1 MTKPIFL
8 STLKSMILLSL
19 FMALLC
25 PQIASAHDINAGR
38 IHATLAGAATGPYEV
53 TLTATATPGIS
64 APLMQLKWGLL
75 DGGEL
80 LDGPAEMSWDLPP
93 QDVPVQQTR
102 RVHLPG
108 PGVYRVGASAILPL
122 GESMR
127 FADSAML
134 FLTVDQN
141 GAVTLSTKDPNAVN
155 PMGSI
160 MVEAESH
167 EVHAAG
173 VNAPNGDPC
182 FTVHGVFQRIE
193 RTPTRNGYLPDR
205 LVPVR
210 SALVEMR
217 EEDTLFDDSYGETL
231 TDDQGRYSFS
241 FCDDDGLFDDE
252 LELYVRLHAVI
263 RDNQGHDIAEVQ
275 EDGLIPPEEVYEFDS
290 PVWESE
296 GGNYERNYNLTL
308 EQSGIM
314 NIADAI
320 LDAWTFWNSNGGAVG
335 DDAIFDY
342 EAEVNWEAG
351 DDDDKSYYNGYVWDE
366 ITLADGPSNPDQW
379 DDSVIMHEWN
389 HQADDNYGCDDSP
402 GGAHSTNQ
410 NLGDLE
416 LAWSEGYAN
425 YYQSAVRNAMG
436 YTDGNW
442 YLDGD
447 AMGNMSGFDLE
458 TRDTFNST
466 LNTPYNEAAIAAMLW
481 DLEDTANDNQDRTGF
496 GPAMLQQVFTDPAFA
511 DNGDIFDDTCTAF
524 VYLWSWADTGKPTT
538 GGVGAIVQQNIG
550 IRPGFLS
557 AAAAAST
564 SSGASA
570 YPLTSTGSA
579 NANVESA
586 STASTGSVV
595 DGVPVGGAPEDFRW
609 WKNLTWVVDNSA
621 SMADSDKLGAVKT
634 VMKEQVND
642 LADAPKGT
650 EFNIYTFNNTSST
663 VQQPAGLKFYADVI
677 DPAIDGLTTVSAP
690 DGDCAVGALNA
701 MTQAAQRQKGGDIW
715 LYTDRASTLMPTIE
729 NAKQLLNAKQIKG
742 SFAMLGGCA
751 AVLPAK
757 MSDVT
762 GGEISYLGKAANG
775 SQSTG
780 IVPYLLTA
788 LGSGGQFIYVREDQ
802 LGNAADI
809 LRAQVAN
816 SAGAGKWSD
825 YVSDGFTYRWDRLE
839 AGEYQWFP
847 AESLGQPEVQVPE
860 TGYAIYTMPEP
871 FNFYGGEFTSVGV
884 SQDGFVELDPCTT
897 SFCVISRLAFYFLD
911 VLNND
916 MQWAYVPRPPA
927 VADVASAADTNTVP
941 ACNNM
946 FDGNPA
952 TQLYGLQVCAW
963 SANLGFEWHI
973 ISVQGVDQANRYRA
987 FQIWLNTKTG
997 EIRYQYD
1004 HLNGEAANAEIGLR
1018 TERQSLVI
1026 GGGVTVDKFLVSNRD
1041 AAGAFNGMGYKFT
1054 PAPPQPTR
1062 VYTVTVDALMDGV
1075 GFLQT
1080 GYSGRFEP
1088 MLVRDPAGNPV
1099 NCADTANVLCIT
1111 MDNVAGDRMV
1121 QYVQV
1126 NINGNTGDW
1135 TATIDAQEG
1144 NEGTF
1149 TFSGLAASSIQ
1160 ASTLG
1165 ERGLRS
1171 VGTVRIS
1178 TRLGS
1183 AVDGNSLSAWL
1194 QRPNGERFGSAF
1206 SLFDDGE
1213 HGDGRAGDGI
1223 FSMPDWAA
1231 PGVGVGYLWVQ
1242 GAINGVNFVRSDP
1255 VPYNFQPVSVEM
1267 LNKEISYLGGTVA
1280 LPLQITNHDNVQQCF
1295 YYGDRVTVP
1304 DGWSYAWTIPPGD
1317 DGSEQFFGVCIPAGT
1332 SINRELL
1339 VTPGQDFI
1347 DGPSRGV
1354 GEVNAAFVER
1364 ERGAISDSDSANIT
1378 RFRPATQVVL
1388 TNPLG
1393 EAAIRPNGVDTAILT
1408 LSVLDE
1414 QNLPVADN
1422 SIVNLTTDLGT
1433 LDVDGVNGQNMDV
1446 AFDNGRAVITFIAP
1460 NAPGKATIT
1469 ASVDGV
1475 TTTAVVYIHAP
1486 GVSTLAL
1493 TATPLDLTGSA
1504 TASALVATVR
1514 DVWGD
1519 PVAGVDL
1526 RIGVS
1531 DDSGTQGTIGGSQVV
1546 TGTTDASGQ
1555 LIASFGKA
1563 ANATGTV
1570 NVRAE
1575 YFITDVGGIH
1585 VVADDSQTLLLG
1597 AVAVERQT
1605 YLPLVL
1611 K

>member
-1 MTKPIFL
+1 MEPPGRRQLRLRRFL
-8 STLKSMILLSL
+8 
-19 FMALLC
+19 
-25 PQIASAHDINAGR
+25 
-38 IHATLAGAATGPYEV
+38 
-53 TLTATATPGIS
+53 
-64 APLMQLKWGLL
+64 
-75 DGGEL
+75 GG
-80 LDGPAEMSWDLPP
+80 D
-93 QDVPVQQTR
+93 
-102 RVHLPG
+102 
-108 PGVYRVGASAILPL
+108 
-122 GESMR
+122 
-127 FADSAML
+127 
-134 FLTVDQN
+134 
-141 GAVTLSTKDPNAVN
+141 
-155 PMGSI
+155 
-160 MVEAESH
+160 
-167 EVHAAG
+167 
-173 VNAPNGDPC
+173 
-182 FTVHGVFQRIE
+182 
-193 RTPTRNGYLPDR
+193 
-205 LVPVR
+205 
-210 SALVEMR
+210 
-217 EEDTLFDDSYGETL
+217 
-231 TDDQGRYSFS
+231 
-241 FCDDDGLFDDE
+241 
-252 LELYVRLHAVI
+252 
-263 RDNQGHDIAEVQ
+263 
-275 EDGLIPPEEVYEFDS
+275 
-290 PVWESE
+290 
-296 GGNYERNYNLTL
+296 
-308 EQSGIM
+308 
-314 NIADAI
+314 
-320 LDAWTFWNSNGGAVG
+320 
-335 DDAIFDY
+335 
-342 EAEVNWEAG
+342 
-351 DDDDKSYYNGYVWDE
+351 
-366 ITLADGPSNPDQW
+366 
-379 DDSVIMHEWN
+379 
-389 HQADDNYGCDDSP
+389 
-402 GGAHSTNQ
+402 HSSSQ

-436 YTDGNW
+436 RTDGNW

-447 AMGNMSGFDLE
+447 AMGNMGGYDLR
-458 TRDTFNST
+458 RDTFSST
-466 LNTPYNEAAIAAMLW
+466 LNTSYNEAAIAAMLW

-496 GPAMLQQVFTDPAFA
+496 GPAMLQQVFTDPAFS

-557 AAAAAST
+557 VAAASAAST
-564 SSGASA
+564 SSATA
-570 YPLTSTGSA
+570 AARPLTEPVEVNNSAEPAALASTAATGSA
-579 NANVESA
+579 A
-586 STASTGSVV
+586 S
-595 DGVPVGGAPEDFRW
+595 GVPVGGAPEDFRW

-621 SMADSDKLGAVKT
+621 SMADSNKIGAVKT

-650 EFNIYTFNNTSST
+650 EFNIYTFNNTSAT
-663 VQQPAGLKFYADVI
+663 VQQPAGLKFYADVVN
-677 DPAIDGLTTVSAP
+677 PAIDGLTTISAP
-690 DGDCAVGALNA
+690 DGDCAVGALSA
-701 MTQAAQRQKGGDIW
+701 ITQAAQRQKGGDIW
-715 LYTDRASTLMPTIE
+715 LYTDRASTLSPTIE

-802 LGNAADI
+802 LGSAADI

-825 YVSDGFTYRWDRLE
+825 YVSDSFTYRWDRLE

-847 AESLGQPEVQVPE
+847 AESLGQGEGQLPD
-860 TGYAIYTMPEP
+860 TGYMIYTMPEP
-871 FNFYGGEFTSVGV
+871 FNFGGNESSVGV
-884 SQDGFVELDPCTT
+884 SQDGFIEFSPCTT
-897 SFCVISRLAFYFLD
+897 ILCTQIRFTRTFLD

-916 MQWAYVPRPPA
+916 MQWDFDVKPPA
-927 VADVASAADTNTVP
+927 LADAANVDVTNTDP
-941 ACNNM
+941 FCINIL
-946 FDGNPA
+946 DGHPA
-952 TQLYGLQVCAW
+952 THDYGPQVCAFT
-963 SANLGFEWHI
+963 ANLGFEWHI
-973 ISVQGVDQANRYRA
+973 ISIQGIDTAQRYRA
-987 FQIWLNTKTG
+987 FQIWLNTNTG

-1004 HLNGEAANAEIGLR
+1004 RLNGEAANAEIGLR
-1018 TERQSLVI
+1018 TERQSLII
-1026 GGGVTVDKFLVSNRD
+1026 GGGTTVDKFLVSNRD

-1054 PAPPQPTR
+1054 PAPPQPSR

-1088 MLVRDPAGNPV
+1088 MIVRDPAGNPV
-1099 NCADTANVLCIT
+1099 NCADAANVLCIT

-1126 NINGNTGDW
+1126 NVNGNTGEW

-1149 TFSGLAASSIQ
+1149 TFSGLAASSIE
-1160 ASTLG
+1160 ASTVG
-1165 ERGLRS
+1165 ERGLRAF
-1171 VGTVRIS
+1171 GKVRLS

-1183 AVDGNSLSAWL
+1183 AVDDNSLSAWL
-1194 QRPNGERFGSAF
+1194 QRPNGQRFGSAF
-1206 SLFDDGE
+1206 SLFDDGA

-1223 FSMPDWAA
+1223 FSLPDFDA

-1242 GAINGVNFVRSDP
+1242 GAIDGVNFVRSDP

-1267 LNKEISYLGGTVA
+1267 LNKQLSYVGGTLA

-1304 DGWSYAWTIPPGD
+1304 EGWSYAWTIPPGD
-1317 DGSEQFFGVCIPAGT
+1317 DGSEQFFGVCIPAGA

-1339 VTPGQDFI
+1339 VTPSPAFF

-1364 ERGAISDSDSANIT
+1364 ERGAISDSDSATIT
-1378 RFRPATQVVL
+1378 RYREAAQVVL

-1393 EAAIRPNGVDTAILT
+1393 EAAIRPNGTDTAILT

-1414 QNLPVADN
+1414 QDLPVQDN
-1422 SIVNLTTDLGT
+1422 TIANLTTDLGT
-1433 LDVDGVNGQNMDV
+1433 LDVDGVGGQNIDV
-1446 AFDNGRAVITFIAP
+1446 AIKNGRGTITFIAP
-1460 NAPGKATIT
+1460 NAPGKATVT

-1475 TTTAVVYIHAP
+1475 TTTAVVYIHEA
-1486 GVSTLAL
+1486 GVSTLEL

-1504 TASALVATVR
+1504 SASALVATVR

-1519 PVAGVDL
+1519 PVAGVDV

-1546 TGTTDASGQ
+1546 TGTTNASGQ
-1555 LIASFGKA
+1555 LIASFGKT
-1563 ANATGTV
+1563 ANAAGAV

-1575 YFITDVGGIH
+1575 YFINDGGAVH

-1597 AVAVERQT
+1597 AVVVERAT
-1605 YLPLVL
+1605 YLPLIL
-1611 K
+1611 R